1 LLESVPVSLP
11 LFMIVP
17 MEINMGIMV
26 VVTMAITVLQHMT
39 NPMADA
45 MSKGSDVVNAVV
57 QVDDDRRR
65 VDVKIGCVVVRID
78 GTRMIADG
86 DQRKQ

>member
-1 LLESVPVSLP
+1 
-11 LFMIVP
+11 MIVP

-45 MSKGSDVVNAVV
+45 MSKGSDVVNAV
-57 QVDDDRRR
+57 
-65 VDVKIGCVVVRID
+65 I
-78 GTRMIADG
+78 
-86 DQRKQ
+86 